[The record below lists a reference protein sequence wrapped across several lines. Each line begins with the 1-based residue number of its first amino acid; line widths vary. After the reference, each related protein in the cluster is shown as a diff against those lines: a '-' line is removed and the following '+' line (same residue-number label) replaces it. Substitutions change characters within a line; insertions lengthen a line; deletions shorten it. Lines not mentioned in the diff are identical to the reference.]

1 MPGTAGPYRILC
13 LDGGGRWSLI
23 SVMALQKIFG
33 ERARGHDILANFDLV
48 AANSGGSLILG
59 ALAADMP
66 LDELLGLFS
75 TSELLFPREPSF
87 SLGHCYHWLT
97 RLLLHIGPKYD
108 TKKKLSGLL
117 KLLPGLGSVKLTEV
131 PGLVQRS
138 NGKLTHFLI
147 AGFDYD
153 WKRANF
159 FRSNADS
166 LANTSGPTDA
176 TLAEAIHA
184 SSTAPVNYFNAP
196 ARLPGSVSLG
206 NRFWDGAVAGHNNPV
221 LAAVT
226 EALAN
231 GQGRIA
237 HSDIRVLSL
246 GTGTVSLPVVSGRPR
261 EEGGVVDT
269 AAHPGLFH
277 DLGELAGSIL
287 DDPPDSASFEAW
299 IMLGNPVPP
308 APGATLLARDLSRLA
323 EPVSLVRMN
332 PLVRPV
338 KDAAGKWQPPS
349 GLKREEFSKLTNIDI
364 DARVPQDVTL
374 LVKFARAW
382 LDDNVPNQPIRENPY
397 TFEPLIGHTRF
408 SEALE
413 AWKARKNKDIE
424 QSRKAAESS

>member
-1 MPGTAGPYRILC
+1 MPSTARPYRILC

-48 AANSGGSLILG
+48 AANSGGSIVLG
-59 ALAADMP
+59 ALAENMP
-66 LDELLGLFS
+66 LDQLLGLFS
-75 TSELLFPREPSF
+75 TSELLFPREPFF
-87 SLGHCYHWLT
+87 SLGHGYHWLT
-97 RLLLHIGPKYD
+97 RRLLQLGPKYD
-108 TKKKLSGLL
+108 TRKKLSGLL
-117 KLLPGLGSVKLTEV
+117 ELLPGFGSVKLTEV
-131 PGLVQRS
+131 PGRVQQS
-138 NGKLTHFLI
+138 SGQLTHFLI

-153 WKRANF
+153 WKRVNF

-166 LANTSGPTDA
+166 LANTSGPTEA

-196 ARLPGSVSLG
+196 ARLPGSVSFG
-206 NRFWDGAVAGHNNPV
+206 NRFWDGAVAGDNNPV

-237 HSDIRVLSL
+237 HRDIRVLSL
-246 GTGTVSLPVVSGRPR
+246 GTGTVLLPIVARLSRQERGLVN
-261 EEGGVVDT
+261 T

-277 DLGELAGSIL
+277 DVGELAGSIL
-287 DDPPDSASFEAW
+287 DDPPDSATFEAW

-308 APGATLLARDLSRLA
+308 TPSATLLAQDLSRLA

-338 KDAAGKWQPPS
+338 KDAAGHWQPPH
-349 GLKREEFSKLTNIDI
+349 GLKQKEFSKLTNIDI

-374 LVKFARAW
+374 IVKFARAW

-397 TFEPLIGHTRF
+397 TFEPRIGHTLF
-408 SEALE
+408 SEAFE
-413 AWKARKNKDIE
+413 AWKARKSRDFELWKD
-424 QSRKAAESS
+424 AAESH